1 MKNKRLICLITAVA
15 LIISGILSI
24 SLTAVAGTVSFNYE
38 PESATLTVKGSG
50 DILDYKENDL
60 KSRPW
65 NVYRDETKHIVI
77 SDGITSVGSYS
88 FAQFKYTQTVELP
101 SSVKSIGEA
110 SFAGCNKLLELTV
123 PDSVETVGDYAFG
136 FNDRMETPQGF
147 VAHCST
153 KSAAQ
158 AYCFRN
164 NIMFDSPMDS
174 MSTTAHITKSDELQ
188 LWSFV
193 PLTDGKLTF
202 YSTGKKNTVGFL
214 FDAENYVYSDNYGDL
229 RKTAL
234 IYDDDWNG
242 GGLNFKFSYNLKA
255 GKRYYL
261 GARFRLARDYDG
273 STLTENGKFD
283 VVAEFV
289 CSQHKYELSSTV
301 EPTCE
306 EFGYNVYTCI
316 ACGDSYKES
325 ISPLG
330 HDFVPSNVEGSNVVL
345 DCSRCGK
352 TSREPFANV
361 YHEELTDENRKFDVN
376 SDGVINAKDYAILR
390 K

>member
-15 LIISGILSI
+15 LIISGVLSI

-174 MSTTAHITKSDELQ
+174 MSTIAHITKSDELQ

-229 RKTAL
+229 RRTAL

-330 HDFVPSNVEGSNVVL
+330 HDFVPSNVDGSDVVL

-361 YHEELTDENRKFDVN
+361 YHAELTDENRKFDVN

>member
-15 LIISGILSI
+15 LIISGVLSI
-24 SLTAVAGTVSFNYE
+24 SLTAVAGNVSFNYE

-229 RKTAL
+229 RRTAL

-316 ACGDSYKES
+316 ACGDSYKER

-330 HDFVPSNVEGSNVVL
+330 HDFVPSNVDGSDVVL

-361 YHEELTDENRKFDVN
+361 YHAELTDENRKFDVN
-376 SDGVINAKDYAILR
+376 SDSVINAKDYAILR

>member
-15 LIISGILSI
+15 LIISGVLSI

-110 SFAGCNKLLELTV
+110 SFAGCNKLIELTV

-202 YSTGKKNTVGFL
+202 YSIGKKNTVGFL

-229 RKTAL
+229 RRTAL

-283 VVAEFV
+283 VVAKFV

-330 HDFVPSNVEGSNVVL
+330 HDFVPSNVDGSDVVL
-345 DCSRCGK
+345 DCSKCGK

-361 YHEELTDENRKFDVN
+361 YHAELTDENRKFDVN

>member
-15 LIISGILSI
+15 LIISGVLSI

-229 RKTAL
+229 RRTAL

-330 HDFVPSNVEGSNVVL
+330 HDFVPSNVDGSDVVL

-361 YHEELTDENRKFDVN
+361 YHAELTDENRKFDVN
-376 SDGVINAKDYAILR
+376 SDGVINAKDYAILL

>member
-15 LIISGILSI
+15 LIISGVLSI

-136 FNDRMETPQGF
+136 FDDRMETPQGF

-229 RKTAL
+229 RRTAL

-330 HDFVPSNVEGSNVVL
+330 HDFVPSNVDGSDVVL

-361 YHEELTDENRKFDVN
+361 YHAELTDENRKFDVN

>member
-15 LIISGILSI
+15 LIISGVFSI

-229 RKTAL
+229 RRTAL

-316 ACGDSYKES
+316 ACGDSYKEN
-325 ISPLG
+325 ISPFG
-330 HDFVPSNVEGSNVVL
+330 HDFVPSNVDGSDVVL

-361 YHEELTDENRKFDVN
+361 YHAELTDENRKFDVN

>member
-15 LIISGILSI
+15 LIISGVLSI

-153 KSAAQ
+153 KSVAQ

-229 RKTAL
+229 RRTAL

-289 CSQHKYELSSTV
+289 CSQHKYELSSTI

-330 HDFVPSNVEGSNVVL
+330 HDFVPSNVDGSDVVL

-361 YHEELTDENRKFDVN
+361 YHAELTDENRKFDVN

>member
-15 LIISGILSI
+15 LIISGVLSI

-229 RKTAL
+229 RRTAL

-330 HDFVPSNVEGSNVVL
+330 HDFVPSNVDGSDVVL

>member
-15 LIISGILSI
+15 LIISGVLSI

-38 PESATLTVKGSG
+38 PESATLTVEGSG

-164 NIMFDSPMDS
+164 NIMFDSPMGS

-229 RKTAL
+229 RRTAL

-316 ACGDSYKES
+316 ACGDSYKEN
-325 ISPLG
+325 ISPFG
-330 HDFVPSNVEGSNVVL
+330 HDFVPSNVDGSDVVL

-361 YHEELTDENRKFDVN
+361 YHAELTDENRKFDVN
-376 SDGVINAKDYAILR
+376 FDGVINAKDYAILR

>member
-15 LIISGILSI
+15 LIISGVLSI

-229 RKTAL
+229 RRTAL

-306 EFGYNVYTCI
+306 EYGYNVYTCI

-330 HDFVPSNVEGSNVVL
+330 HDFVPSNVDGSDVVL
-345 DCSRCGK
+345 DCSKCGK

-361 YHEELTDENRKFDVN
+361 YHAELTDENRKFDVN

>member
-15 LIISGILSI
+15 LIISGVLSI

-229 RKTAL
+229 RRTAL

-316 ACGDSYKES
+316 ACGDSYKEN
-325 ISPLG
+325 ISPFG
-330 HDFVPSNVEGSNVVL
+330 HYFVPSNVDGSDVVL

-361 YHEELTDENRKFDVN
+361 YHAELTDENRKFDVN

>member
-15 LIISGILSI
+15 LIISGVLSI

-136 FNDRMETPQGF
+136 FNDRMETPHGF

-229 RKTAL
+229 RRTAL

-306 EFGYNVYTCI
+306 EYGYNVYTCI
-316 ACGDSYKES
+316 VCGDSYKES

-330 HDFVPSNVEGSNVVL
+330 HDFVPSNVDGSDVVL

-361 YHEELTDENRKFDVN
+361 YHAELTDENRKFDVN

>member
-15 LIISGILSI
+15 LIISGVLSI

-50 DILDYKENDL
+50 DVLDYKENDL

-136 FNDRMETPQGF
+136 FNDQMETPQGF

-229 RKTAL
+229 RRTAL

-306 EFGYNVYTCI
+306 EYGYNVYTCI

-330 HDFVPSNVEGSNVVL
+330 HDFVPSNVEGSDVVL
-345 DCSRCGK
+345 DCLRCDK

-361 YHEELTDENRKFDVN
+361 YHAELTDENRKFDVN

>member
-15 LIISGILSI
+15 LIISGVLSI

-229 RKTAL
+229 RRTAL

-242 GGLNFKFSYNLKA
+242 GGLNFKLSYNLKA

-306 EFGYNVYTCI
+306 EYGYNVYTCI

-330 HDFVPSNVEGSNVVL
+330 HDFVPSNVDGSDVVL

-361 YHEELTDENRKFDVN
+361 YHAELTDENRKFDVN